1 MSVVKT
7 SGLGVRDFNQTWVSS
22 LTDVIQQVGGDA
34 FKADLL
40 TGDALKAQLAFPG
53 GTPEL
58 VRFALEGALHGEM
71 VLTVSPKDAVRL
83 SAILMGDSFDENA
96 PVQVQDDHR
105 GALAELLRQVA
116 GIAGTSLSQKVGAEV
131 RTNFGG
137 TDKPQWRAEFE
148 AGFRFSNPSGATF
161 SLVISLSQELVNS
174 FQGAAEPEPL
184 EYPQARPAPPAKEP
198 GREANIDLLMDVDL
212 DVTLRFGERQ
222 LLLRDVLE
230 LVPGA
235 VVELDQQIQEP
246 VELLVGRKVVARGE
260 VVVVDGNY
268 GLRVTEI
275 ASRLER
281 IESLRG

>member
-1 MSVVKT
+1 MSVVKNA
-7 SGLGVRDFNQTWVSS
+7 GLGVRDFNQTWVTS
-22 LTDVIQQVGGDA
+22 LTDVIQQVGGDV

-40 TGDALKAQLAFPG
+40 TGDELKAQLAFPG
-53 GTPEL
+53 GTSEL
-58 VRFALEGALHGEM
+58 VRFALDGALHGEL

-83 SAILMGDSFDENA
+83 AAILMGDPFDENA
-96 PVQVQDDHR
+96 QVQVQDDHR

-116 GIAGTSLSQKVGAEV
+116 GIAGTSLSQRVGEEV
-131 RTNFGG
+131 RVNFGG
-137 TDKPQWRAEFE
+137 TDKPLWRAEFD
-148 AGFRFSNPSGATF
+148 AGFRFGASSGATF

-174 FQGAAEPEPL
+174 FQGAVQAEPL
-184 EYPQARPAPPAKEP
+184 QYPAARPAPPVKES
-198 GREANIDLLMDVDL
+198 GREANIELLMDVDL

-235 VVELDQQIQEP
+235 VVELDQQIQDP

-281 IESLRG
+281 IESLRS